1 MFVRVS
7 IVAALAGTLAGCAA
21 DGSLDLQTS
30 SVNGQTQQAAPA
42 APKVDPVCNALVG
55 QIEELRRDGIA
66 EKIEK
71 AANKKYKMTT
81 ADLVKADQLN
91 KANGDFQARCTPQPV
106 QASVAPVRPVA
117 PAVVP
122 AAQ

>member
-1 MFVRVS
+1 MFARIT
-7 IVAALAGTLAGCAA
+7 IVAGLAGALAGCAA
-21 DGSLDLQTS
+21 DGSLDLQTA
-30 SVNGQTQQAAPA
+30 SVSGQPQQQAAA
-42 APKVDPVCNALVG
+42 APKVDPVCTALVG

-91 KANGDFQARCTPQPV
+91 KANGDFQSRCTPQPV
-106 QASVAPVRPVA
+106 QASVAPVRPA
-117 PAVVP
+117 AATVP